1 MGVVLVISRSQ
12 QSPPSLT
19 LPQGKSG
26 LPDLPINVP
35 NSGKPEFGG
44 GGNSSECAAISKITS
59 TATEHT
65 FAANRATGTIALS
78 VTAQAGITRRARVH
92 EDGSLRV
99 RFPNAS
105 PAALEAV
112 IVNTGGGMTGG
123 DRFGIEMTVGAG
135 ASLIAG
141 TAAAEKIYRSSG
153 ADAEMDVR
161 LTLEAG
167 AKLAWLP
174 QETILFD
181 RARLSR
187 RIDIEL
193 AEGASLI
200 MAEAVVFGR
209 AAMGEVMAQGHF
221 TDRWRLRRAG
231 RLVYADT
238 ARLDGAI
245 AAQLARRAVANDGIA
260 IATVLIAPGGDEQL
274 AAVRGLGDNLPGGFL
289 GEVGISAWN
298 GIAVARLCAKDGAA
312 LRHDLIAV
320 LAALGTAVPRLW
332 LQ

>member
-1 MGVVLVISRSQ
+1 VL
-12 QSPPSLT
+12 T
-19 LPQGKSG
+19 TTT
-26 LPDLPINVP
+26 
-35 NSGKPEFGG
+35 
-44 GGNSSECAAISKITS
+44 SSD
-59 TATEHT
+59 T
-65 FAANRATGTIALS
+65 FAANRATGHIVLGVAKSDGL
-78 VTAQAGITRRARVH
+78 TRRVRVH

-105 PAALEAV
+105 PEALEAV

-123 DRFGIEMTVGAG
+123 DRFSIEMMVGEG

-141 TAAAEKIYRSSG
+141 TAAAEKIYRSTG
-153 ADAEMDVR
+153 PDADMAVR
-161 LTLEAG
+161 LTLDTG

-187 RIDIEL
+187 RIDIDL
-193 AEGASLI
+193 ADGASLI

-209 AAMGEVMAQGHF
+209 AAMGEVMAEGAF
-221 TDRWRLRRAG
+221 TDRWRVRRAG
-231 RLVYADT
+231 KLIYADT

-245 AAQLARRAVANDGIA
+245 VAQLSERAVMNGGIA
-260 IATVLIAPGGDEQL
+260 MATVLVAPGGAKQL
-274 AAVRGLGDNLPGGFL
+274 EAVRAQGEHQAEHYA

-298 GIAVARLCAKDGAA
+298 GIAVVRLCAKDGAA
-312 LRHDLIAV
+312 LRRDLIAV
-320 LAALGTAVPRLW
+320 LAALGTQVPRLW

>member
-1 MGVVLVISRSQ
+1 M
-12 QSPPSLT
+12 
-19 LPQGKSG
+19 
-26 LPDLPINVP
+26 
-35 NSGKPEFGG
+35 
-44 GGNSSECAAISKITS
+44 S
-59 TATEHT
+59 TAIAATART
-65 FAANRATGTIALS
+65 FAANRATGHIALS
-78 VTAQAGITRRARVH
+78 VSAYAGVTRRTRVH

-99 RFPNAS
+99 RFPNAA
-105 PAALEAV
+105 PEALEAV

-123 DRFGIEMTVGAG
+123 DRFTLRFEVGEG

-161 LTLEAG
+161 LTLEPNAR
-167 AKLAWLP
+167 LAWLP

-181 RARLSR
+181 RARLKR
-187 RIDIEL
+187 RIDIDL

-209 AAMGEVMAQGHF
+209 AAMGEAMAQGFF
-221 TDRWRLRRAG
+221 TDAWRVRRAG
-231 RLVYADT
+231 KLIYADT

-245 AAQLARRAVANDGIA
+245 AEKMAQRAVTKGGIA
-260 IATVLIAPGGDEQL
+260 IATVLLAPGSDAALEQ
-274 AAVRGLGDNLPGGFL
+274 VRMLGEAFL
-289 GEVGISAWN
+289 GEVGISVWN
-298 GIAVARLCAKDGAA
+298 GLAMARLCAKDGAG

-320 LAALGTAVPRLW
+320 LAALGTPVPRLW